1 MLHQQVAISI
11 PDELDTSTL
20 LCPGLWS
27 KPSHLL
33 HSERQLLSLGS
44 HQLQCLLSRA
54 LPALPS
60 SLGLLL
66 QLQVMAHS
74 TTAPGGNVSACIFV
88 LPVWL
93 SKTTKRL
100 LIIRLFFT
108 KRKRTDKETQ
118 HTCAINCKACTFYKG
133 NFIQSQPCNHKTR
146 RCCPPTPTLLRT
158 NLLSTSVVMH

>member
-1 MLHQQVAISI
+1 MLHQQVAVSI
-11 PDELDTSTL
+11 PEELDTSTL

-33 HSERQLLSLGS
+33 HSEHQLLSLGS
-44 HQLQCLLSRA
+44 HAASVPAVR
-54 LPALPS
+54 ALPS

-66 QLQVMAHS
+66 QLQVMVHS

-108 KRKRTDKETQ
+108 KRERTDKETQ
-118 HTCAINCKACTFYKG
+118 HTRAINCKICTHYKG
-133 NFIQSQPCNHKTR
+133 NFIQRSTMQP
-146 RCCPPTPTLLRT
+146 
-158 NLLSTSVVMH
+158 